1 MNTLEKAVN
10 SNQRHNAKWTLAGF
24 LAFVIILLVISTAF
38 AQEATKTPEIIANRD
53 VAFSDEETDPK
64 TKKVTFTAFDAVA
77 ALDDHAVVVANCDE
91 YSVKHLGAT
100 WCFASG
106 ANRAKFILATLKKE
120 TAHKYVPLFGCRC
133 AQGVSNGRLD
143 VAGDPRTAVVVR
155 FGPRPQD
162 ESVVCNGS
170 MAVRTNFL
178 GNASQLIAVARMH
191 LHVGR
196 RLGEVIPN
204 DKMPKEKTA
213 QR

>member
-10 SNQRHNAKWTLAGF
+10 NDVRHNAKWTLAGF
-24 LAFVIILLVISTAF
+24 LAFVFVLIGVSLAF
-38 AQEATKTPEIIANRD
+38 AQEPTKTPEIIVNRG
-53 VAFSDEETDPK
+53 VAFSDVEIDPK
-64 TKKVTFTAFDAVA
+64 TKKETFTAFDAVA
-77 ALDDHAVVVANCDE
+77 ALDDHLVVAGNCKE
-91 YSVKHLGAT
+91 FSVRRLGAE
-100 WCFASG
+100 WCFSSG
-106 ANRAKFILATLKKE
+106 ANRAKFILASLKKE

-191 LHVGR
+191 LHIGR